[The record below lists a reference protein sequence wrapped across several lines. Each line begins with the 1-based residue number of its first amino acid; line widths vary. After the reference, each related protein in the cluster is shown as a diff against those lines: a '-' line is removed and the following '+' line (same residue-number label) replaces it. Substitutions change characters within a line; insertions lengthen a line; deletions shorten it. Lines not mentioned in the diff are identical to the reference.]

1 MGNDQAQTGGW
12 RWATI
17 LFSIVQ
23 ALGAYGLS
31 YQFDLTTEF
40 EPLYALG
47 GAVRVLT
54 LALNLLLGKKSLEPQ
69 NCFAQAVDFSHHFIA
84 AIDPDGLNQA
94 T

>member
-1 MGNDQAQTGGW
+1 MGNNQAQTGGW

-31 YQFDLTTEF
+31 YLFDLTTEF

-47 GAVRVLT
+47 GAVLVLA
-54 LALNLLLGKKSLEPQ
+54 LALNLLLGKK
-69 NCFAQAVDFSHHFIA
+69 A
-84 AIDPDGLNQA
+84 
-94 T
+94 